1 MTTAPARGDDGTSV
15 SAPADPNALI
25 TAYGSHVLAVEPT
38 GAEPVPESARH
49 GSALGLLWTWLS
61 PNMEFAT
68 VYIGVISVLFFGLGF
83 WTATAALLL
92 GTAVGSA
99 THGWLSVYGPRFG
112 VPQMVAGRLAFGRW
126 GNALPAA
133 LNAAGAGLGWFAV
146 NSVSG
151 AFALATLSGMPTLLC
166 LVLVVI
172 AQIAVAYLGHNFVH
186 GFERYALPPLTV
198 VFLAASAVTLGKAHL
213 GGAAS
218 TTGTTGGFLL
228 AFSTAF
234 GYAAGWNPFAADYTR
249 YLPAA
254 TARWKVALY
263 PAVGVFVGVS
273 LLAVVGAASAT
284 IATGERNPTA
294 AFTGHLPGWLGNLTL
309 LAIMLGAVSA
319 NAINIYSAGM
329 SFVSL
334 GLRKLPRGPVALV
347 IGALGFLVAWSG
359 LSDAGHSYEAFLL
372 VIAYWVAPWLAV
384 VFTDE
389 WLRRRAGST
398 DATAAEQMADAGYE
412 VWAGPIAMV
421 AGTVL
426 SVLLFSSQEQF
437 TGYLV
442 RAAPSIGDLTCL
454 VGFALTAVLYAGLRR
469 VPALA
474 PSR

>member
-99 THGWLSVYGPRFG
+99 THGWLSVYGPRFD
-112 VPQMVAGRLAFGRW
+112 VPQMVVGRLAFGRR

-172 AQIAVAYLGHNFVH
+172 AQITVAYLGHNFVH

-213 GGAAS
+213 SGAAS

-284 IATGERNPTA
+284 IATGEQNPTGRPRA
-294 AFTGHLPGWLGNLTL
+294 ARPTNGWPACVFALDYGLVTGVT
-309 LAIMLGAVSA
+309 
-319 NAINIYSAGM
+319 SAGGGRLLP
-329 SFVSL
+329 L
-334 GLRKLPRGPVALV
+334 G
-347 IGALGFLVAWSG
+347 G
-359 LSDAGHSYEAFLL
+359 L
-372 VIAYWVAPWLAV
+372 
-384 VFTDE
+384 
-389 WLRRRAGST
+389 
-398 DATAAEQMADAGYE
+398 
-412 VWAGPIAMV
+412 GPIADSAV
-421 AGTVL
+421 QLGRFVD
-426 SVLLFSSQEQF
+426 
-437 TGYLV
+437 LV
-442 RAAPSIGDLTCL
+442 RGATGAAKVDIVGHSQGGMLPNYYLKFLGGAGRAGVDNEVVQEHCPLSLAGHVAVAFAPTALHL
-454 VGFALTAVLYAGLRR
+454 VTNALD
-469 VPALA
+469 PARA
-474 PSR
+474 TPVICG